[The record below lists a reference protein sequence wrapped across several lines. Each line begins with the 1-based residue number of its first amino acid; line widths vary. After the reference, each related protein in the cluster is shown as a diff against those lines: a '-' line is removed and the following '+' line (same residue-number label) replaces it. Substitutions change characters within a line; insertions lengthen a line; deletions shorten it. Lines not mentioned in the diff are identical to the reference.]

1 MVVVI
6 VHSLGVCLDLRNLW
20 DFLLCF
26 FEVDLGSLKEKFEVL
41 FVWVLPPIRVSLFAG
56 LVGAFSWMIFGV
68 TSS

>member
-56 LVGAFSWMIFGV
+56 LVGAFSWMRFGV